1 MEQRTKVL
9 PYIFLTKHGNV
20 CVNIP
25 RRAQI
30 GMSDPLRDILQLP
43 ALIVENTGCAVTN
56 IVETQTR
63 QTMLFQY
70 LMKST
75 GYIIR
80 SVWFSITPYKDIS
93 RFEEKENCDT
103 FGI

>member
-9 PYIFLTKHGNV
+9 PYIFLPQHGNV
-20 CVNIP
+20 RVDVA

-30 GMSDPLRDILQLP
+30 GMSDPLRDILQRP

-63 QTMLFQY
+63 MNIPPQTVHHDR
-70 LMKST
+70 T
-75 GYIIR
+75 
-80 SVWFSITPYKDIS
+80 
-93 RFEEKENCDT
+93 N
-103 FGI
+103 